1 MKKRIML
8 FSLILSSLVI
18 SCDTTKKKADK
29 AIEDKEIETLDKE
42 TDISYIKA
50 NRYFVN
56 NTIENKQVEYLKI
69 TTQKDLDQYFGLS
82 PVMGKNGEPTKIDF
96 KKSFVLAI
104 IGQETDKE
112 TTFDIVSLKEKQN
125 SVELKYRI
133 KQDVNSRD
141 YTIHPF
147 EMIVVDNAY
156 NKDIHFIIE
165 D

>member
-8 FSLILSSLVI
+8 FSLILSIVVI
-18 SCDTTKKKADK
+18 SCDTSKKKADK

-56 NTIENKQVEYLKI
+56 NTINNKQVEYLKI
-69 TTQKDLDQYFGLS
+69 TNQKDLDKYFGLA

-96 KKSFVLAI
+96 KQSFVLAI

-112 TTFDIVSLKEKQN
+112 TTFDIVSLKGNQN

-133 KQDVNSRD
+133 KQDVNLRD

-147 EMIVVDNAY
+147 EMIVVDKAY